1 MSVAICNDRNRR
13 LLRQAFGGTSIEA
26 EDEEFPSQTPP
37 LFSCPN
43 ALRRDS
49 LPHHS

>member
-26 EDEEFPSQTPP
+26 EDEEFPVSDAATVQ
-37 LFSCPN
+37 
-43 ALRRDS
+43 
-49 LPHHS
+49 LPKRTAP